1 MRKREWSR
9 TRYFAVASSVLKNSP
24 ARRKSGNARRSGW
37 SPSMPRLFHARPWY
51 PSHGMGR
58 QFLDHLKTQL
68 AELETAGLYKHERVI
83 DSPQSAEIHV
93 AGGGT
98 VLNFCANNYLRLA
111 NHPDILAAAHEP
123 IAPPCYGMA
132 SVRFICGNHDLHREL
147 RQRIAPLPRT
157 EDSIPYGP

>member
-9 TRYFAVASSVLKNSP
+9 TRYFAVASSALKNSP

-83 DSPQSAEIHV
+83 DSPQSAEIHW

-98 VLNFCANNYLRLA
+98 GLKLCANNNLRHA
-111 NHPDILAAAHEP
+111 NHPDSLTPAQAPIVPPGLAIYSWPILR
-123 IAPPCYGMA
+123 GT
-132 SVRFICGNHDLHREL
+132 L
-147 RQRIAPLPRT
+147 QRYP
-157 EDSIPYGP
+157 